1 MATGMVSRA
10 PTRPFAQVVDWEGG
24 RNEAVGAALAGGIL
38 GRETAAAGVH
48 RYAAD
53 VERMKTFLCH
63 YREREPD
70 ADAEAVGEEG
80 VSSWD
85 AFRTPTAS
93 GPASGERLP
102 KYLQRL
108 QAIANRQLKVL
119 EVEMDDF
126 FYGHE
131 EVLARKVQQNT
142 KRYVEVISQAA
153 DAILATL
160 QPTAAYEPDTL
171 DLLMEQREQREREN
185 EMAEQELFGSET
197 LAPGTAVDPTRRIPD
212 RLRRRYQVLLIPAN
226 GIKCARI
233 RELRA
238 EHIGQ
243 LAQVNGIVTRVFDVK
258 PMVEVAVYVC
268 DRCGNEVYQDVPGRQ
283 YMPLTL
289 CPSEACQRSASGGGR
304 LLPQY
309 RAFKYSK
316 YQEVRIQ
323 EPAQQVPVG
332 SIPRTLAVHMRGE
345 LAHSCSA
352 GDEVIISGIFLPML
366 LSGFR
371 ALKAGLLSDAYLEAT
386 HVEHQKRDYKQYQLQ
401 HDRDRTLQ
409 ARIAE
414 LTADPQLYDRMAR
427 SIAPEIYG
435 HDDVKKALLLQ
446 LVGAPHRHLSDGMR
460 MRGDL
465 HICLMGDPG
474 VAKSQLLRYICNVAP
489 RGVYTTGK
497 GSSGVGLTAAVMRDP
512 ATGDMVLEGG
522 ALVMADEGIACIDEF
537 DKMDE
542 SDRTSIHEVME
553 QQTVSI
559 AKAGITTTLNARA
572 AVLAAANPAYG
583 RYNRRRTPAE
593 NINMPAALLSR
604 FDLLF
609 LMLDRPHADA
619 DLALARHI
627 THVHRTGAAP
637 DLGFEPL
644 SPEMIRAFIA
654 EARRCQPVV
663 LRDLT
668 AYVVDHYVALRAEEL
683 DAGTA
688 AHGYTTARTLLSVL
702 RLSQAL
708 ARLRLAPHVT
718 HDDVDEAVR
727 LLHSSKQTLLDHGGG
742 AGGPRGTAGVQDI
755 DPTTRIYLIVRDYAA
770 NHGTQEVPIADII
783 GRVLQ
788 NGFTESEFRTAL
800 TEYTDIN
807 IWSVDPA
814 RTRISFTL

>member
-226 GIKCARI
+226 GIKEWHRHSRVRRQAHGGGGGVRLRPLRQRGVPGCARPPVH
-233 RELRA
+233 A
-238 EHIGQ
+238 
-243 LAQVNGIVTRVFDVK
+243 AD
-258 PMVEVAVYVC
+258 AVSQRGVSAVGK
-268 DRCGNEVYQDVPGRQ
+268 RRRPAAPAVP
-283 YMPLTL
+283 
-289 CPSEACQRSASGGGR
+289 R
-304 LLPQY
+304 LQ
-309 RAFKYSK
+309 
-316 YQEVRIQ
+316 I
-323 EPAQQVPVG
+323 QQVPG
-332 SIPRTLAVHMRGE
+332 G
-345 LAHSCSA
+345 AHSGAGTTGAGGQHPAHPGGAHARRAGAFVLRWRRSDHQRHLSA
-352 GDEVIISGIFLPML
+352 
-366 LSGFR
+366 
-371 ALKAGLLSDAYLEAT
+371 DAAERVSRPQGRSPLRRYLEAT

-788 NGFTESEFRTAL
+788 NGFTESEF
-800 TEYTDIN
+800 
-807 IWSVDPA
+807 
-814 RTRISFTL
+814 